1 MASTL
6 GQYLDSVK
14 ANLRVDFSAEKEII
28 AELATHVKDRFQ
40 ELMESGLSEEEA
52 SENCLGVLGSARLVA
67 RQLYEAHSQGT
78 WGQTLLASSPHLL
91 FGALFV
97 LNWWQGA
104 AWLLTTLL
112 LVISAAI
119 YGWCHGKPVWLFP
132 WLGYSVLPVIVAGLF
147 LLCLPVGWS
156 WLAILLYVPLAL
168 WFLLSIVIQT
178 ARRDWLNTTLMLL
191 PAPVI
196 VGWLVMAGPLGGF
209 PEYDITRLSDF
220 AHWIGL
226 SFLALSLAVALF
238 IRLRQ
243 RGLKVAVLLVAGLVT
258 LVMMVAFADGRLSLV
273 PFMLLMLLML
283 GLFLAPALLE
293 RRIRRMAESR
303 WLNYISR

>member
-1 MASTL
+1 M
-6 GQYLDSVK
+6 
-14 ANLRVDFSAEKEII
+14 DFSAENEVI
-28 AELATHVKDRFQ
+28 AELASHVEDRFQ
-40 ELMESGLSEEEA
+40 ELIESGLSEEEA
-52 SENCLGVLGSARLVA
+52 SENCLGVLGSAKLVA

-91 FGALFV
+91 FAALFV

-104 AWLLTTLL
+104 GWLLSTLL
-112 LVISAAI
+112 LVICAAI

-132 WLGYSVLPVIVAGLF
+132 WLGYSVLPVIVAALF

-156 WLAILLYVPLAL
+156 WLAILLYIPLAL

-178 ARRDWLNTTLMLL
+178 TKRDWLNTALMLL

-196 VGWLVMAGPLGGF
+196 IGWLLAAEPMGGF
-209 PEYDITRLSDF
+209 PEYDITRLRDF

-226 SFLALSLAVALF
+226 SFLALALAVAMF

-258 LVMMVAFADGRLSLV
+258 LVMVAAFTDGRLSLV
-273 PFMLLMLLML
+273 PFMLLMLLMV

-293 RRIRRMAESR
+293 RRIRRVTRGRGLNHMSR
-303 WLNYISR
+303 